1 MLHFKLSSFFIG
13 CPFRTVVTQ
22 GPSASVQL
30 CSVLFVQKLWS
41 HKVRVLL
48 SYSVLFF
55 LYINY
60 GHTRCGCLCATLFCS
75 FCLDTMV
82 TQGAGA
88 SKLLCSVILYINY
101 GHTRCGCLCA
111 TLFCSFCIEIMVTQ
125 GAGASK
131 LLCSVIL
138 YINYGH
144 TRCGCLC
151 ANLFFSFCIEIMVTQ
166 GAGASK
172 LLYSVAVFTHAHTH
186 TFAYM
191 HHTHTHIHRVGQ
203 NRISPFKYRIYRMYI
218 PY

>member
-111 TLFCSFCIEIMVTQ
+111 
-125 GAGASK
+125 
-131 LLCSVIL
+131 
-138 YINYGH
+138 
-144 TRCGCLC
+144 
-151 ANLFFSFCIEIMVTQ
+151 NLFFSFCIEIMVTQ

-203 NRISPFKYRIYRMYI
+203 NRISPFKYRIYRIYI